1 VRFLD
6 VEPGA
11 SEQDHDRRTEEVMAA
26 ILTTGEAFFGGTTWH
41 GHRAMRVSVS
51 SWRTSEKD
59 VERVV
64 TAVAGVLKVP
74 VAQ

>member
-1 VRFLD
+1 
-6 VEPGA
+6 
-11 SEQDHDRRTEEVMAA
+11 
-26 ILTTGEAFFGGTTWH
+26 
-41 GHRAMRVSVS
+41 MRVSVS

-64 TAVAGVLKVP
+64 TVVAGVLKVP

>member
-1 VRFLD
+1 
-6 VEPGA
+6 
-11 SEQDHDRRTEEVMAA
+11 
-26 ILTTGEAFFGGTTWH
+26 
-41 GHRAMRVSVS
+41 MRVSVS
-51 SWRTSEKD
+51 SWRTSEED